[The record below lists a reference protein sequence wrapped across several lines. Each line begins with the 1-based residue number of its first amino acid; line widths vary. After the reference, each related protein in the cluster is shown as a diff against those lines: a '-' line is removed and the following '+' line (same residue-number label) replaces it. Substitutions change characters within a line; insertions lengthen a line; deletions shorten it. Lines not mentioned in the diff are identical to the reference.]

1 MGKFLKQAM
10 LDQGPTIKASRFSL
24 PFAFASVLVREPDG
38 MQASH
43 MLPASGHRL
52 ELFTPRARDIR
63 FEESPFPGFSGNSD
77 TGKTRS
83 GKLETLA
90 LQSLE
95 DDCGC

>member
-24 PFAFASVLVREPDG
+24 PLLSLGVLVTACRPPICCQHQG
-38 MQASH
+38 I
-43 MLPASGHRL
+43 GWNC
-52 ELFTPRARDIR
+52 FTPRAKDTR
-63 FEESPFPGFSGNSD
+63 FEENPFPGFSGNSD